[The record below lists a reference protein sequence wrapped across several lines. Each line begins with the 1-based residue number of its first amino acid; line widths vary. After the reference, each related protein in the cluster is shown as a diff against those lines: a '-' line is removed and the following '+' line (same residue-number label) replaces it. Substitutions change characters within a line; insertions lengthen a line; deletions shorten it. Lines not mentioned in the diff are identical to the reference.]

1 MTQAVKEWDVITL
14 SGLRAV
20 GNHGVYDFERASTQ
34 DFIADLTLYVDTRSA
49 ASSDDLADTVDY
61 SQVAEDAVAVMTGPA
76 VFLIETLASRLAE
89 LALTYPRVVKAQV
102 TVHKP
107 MAPLRHQFSDVAVT
121 VIRERRKGN
130 LSPAAQAKPQ
140 SGEQPVVR
148 DVAQQPVV
156 REAGPQPVKAVP
168 TRVTETSPRPSAGGK
183 HGREGINPTYRRTPT
198 RPHPHT
204 YDVVLALGGNRGS
217 VVANLRGSVA
227 ALADLD
233 GFEIVAV
240 SPLIRTEPVLEE
252 GALPQDD
259 YFNAVVIAKTVLAPP
274 ALLAAT
280 QGIETQFGRVR
291 AGRWGAR
298 TLDIDIIDLDRMTLN
313 LKTLTLPHPRAH
325 GRAFVLYPWTRADAD
340 AHLVGHGFVRDLLT
354 RADDLGGI
362 IAEYPGWLERDGNDP
377 GEEVSLHLAPRSS
390 RHRTLHKDAYSP
402 HVVLRGEEVV
412 LADVE
417 DDPIFQKLLVKEQ
430 RDAKLVPRTH
440 AKEMPVA
447 QVSPPPRPGLRKS
460 LAARHGRS
468 EQRVGTVEVP
478 TTEVVD
484 VGIPVRPAL
493 DRAPSGAREVPQQ
506 ALPDWEFS
514 TRQQP
519 VRVVD
524 SIDQIDEG
532 EETPVEGVRVQHE
545 RAINHSNAAAARP
558 SVAGGTI
565 PRVARGV
572 TVRPTPTGSLPLA
585 RRQSQGS
592 GNQKRSS
599 EIQTEKR

>member
-140 SGEQPVVR
+140 SGE
-148 DVAQQPVV
+148 QPVV

-362 IAEYPGWLERDGNDP
+362 IAEYPGWLERDGDDP
-377 GEEVSLHLAPRSS
+377 GEEVPLHLAPRSS

-478 TTEVVD
+478 ATEVVD

-493 DRAPSGAREVPQQ
+493 DRAPSGAREVSQQ

-532 EETPVEGVRVQHE
+532 KETPVEGVRVQHE

-558 SVAGGTI
+558 GVAGGTI

>member
-362 IAEYPGWLERDGNDP
+362 IAEYPGWLERDGDDP
-377 GEEVSLHLAPRSS
+377 GEEVPLHLAPRSS

-468 EQRVGTVEVP
+468 EQRVGTLEVP

-532 EETPVEGVRVQHE
+532 KETPVEGVRVQHE
-545 RAINHSNAAAARP
+545 RAINHSNVAAVRP
-558 SVAGGTI
+558 GVAGGTI

-592 GNQKRSS
+592 GSQKRSS

>member
-121 VIRERRKGN
+121 VVRERRKGG
-130 LSPAAQAKPQ
+130 LESAARAKPQ
-140 SGEQPVVR
+140 GGEQPVER
-148 DVAQQPVV
+148 EVAQQPVV
-156 REAGPQPVKAVP
+156 REAGPQPVEAVL
-168 TRVTETSPRPSAGGK
+168 TRMTKTPPRPSVRGK

-280 QGIETQFGRVR
+280 QRIETQFGRVR
-291 AGRWGAR
+291 AGRWSAR

-340 AHLVGHGFVRDLLT
+340 AHLIGHGFVRDLLT
-354 RADDLGGI
+354 KAGDLGGI

-402 HVVLRGEEVV
+402 HVVLRGEEIA

-417 DDPIFQKLLVKEQ
+417 DDPIFQKLLVKEL

-493 DRAPSGAREVPQQ
+493 DRAPSGAREVSQQ

-545 RAINHSNAAAARP
+545 RAINHSNVAAARP
-558 SVAGGTI
+558 GVAGGTI

>member
-130 LSPAAQAKPQ
+130 LSPAAQSKPQ
-140 SGEQPVVR
+140 GGEQPVVR

-280 QGIETQFGRVR
+280 QRIETQFGRVR

-298 TLDIDIIDLDRMTLN
+298 TLDIDIIDLDRMTLT

-362 IAEYPGWLERDGNDP
+362 IAEYPGWLERDGDDP
-377 GEEVSLHLAPRSS
+377 GEEVPLHLAPRSS

-468 EQRVGTVEVP
+468 EQRVGTLEVP

-493 DRAPSGAREVPQQ
+493 DRAPSGAREVLQQ

-532 EETPVEGVRVQHE
+532 KETPVEGVRVQHE

-558 SVAGGTI
+558 GVAGGTI

>member
-121 VIRERRKGN
+121 VVRERRKGG
-130 LSPAAQAKPQ
+130 LESAARAKPQ
-140 SGEQPVVR
+140 GGEQPVER
-148 DVAQQPVV
+148 EVAQQPVV
-156 REAGPQPVKAVP
+156 REAGPQPVEAVL
-168 TRVTETSPRPSAGGK
+168 TRMTKTPPRPSVRGK

-252 GALPQDD
+252 GSLPQDD

-354 RADDLGGI
+354 KADDLGGI

-430 RDAKLVPRTH
+430 RNAKLVPRTH

-447 QVSPPPRPGLRKS
+447 QVSPPPRPGQRKS
-460 LAARHGRS
+460 LTARHGRT
-468 EQRVGTVEVP
+468 EQRVGTVKVP
-478 TTEVVD
+478 TTEVLD
-484 VGIPVRPAL
+484 VGIPLRPTL
-493 DRAPSGAREVPQQ
+493 DRAPSGSHEVPQQ
-506 ALPDWEFS
+506 TLPDWEFS
-514 TRQQP
+514 TRQQE

-524 SIDQIDEG
+524 SIDQFDEG
-532 EETPVEGVRVQHE
+532 RETPMEGVRVQHE
-545 RAINHSNAAAARP
+545 RAINHSNISAVRP
-558 SVAGGTI
+558 AVAGGTI

-585 RRQSQGS
+585 RRQSQAS
-592 GNQKRSS
+592 GNQKQGS

>member
-121 VIRERRKGN
+121 VVRERRKGG
-130 LSPAAQAKPQ
+130 LESAARAKPQ
-140 SGEQPVVR
+140 GGEQPVER
-148 DVAQQPVV
+148 EVAQQPVV
-156 REAGPQPVKAVP
+156 REAGPQPVEAVL
-168 TRVTETSPRPSAGGK
+168 TRMTKTPPRPSVRGK

-280 QGIETQFGRVR
+280 QRIETQFGRVR
-291 AGRWGAR
+291 AGRWSAR

-354 RADDLGGI
+354 KADDLGGI

-430 RDAKLVPRTH
+430 RNAKLVPRTH

-447 QVSPPPRPGLRKS
+447 QVSPPPRPGQRKS
-460 LAARHGRS
+460 LTARHGRT
-468 EQRVGTVEVP
+468 EQRVGTVKVP
-478 TTEVVD
+478 TTEVLD
-484 VGIPVRPAL
+484 VGIPLRPTL
-493 DRAPSGAREVPQQ
+493 DRAPSGSHEVPQQ
-506 ALPDWEFS
+506 TLPDWEFS
-514 TRQQP
+514 TRQQE

-524 SIDQIDEG
+524 SIDQFDEG
-532 EETPVEGVRVQHE
+532 RETPMEGVRVQHE
-545 RAINHSNAAAARP
+545 RAINHSNISAVRP
-558 SVAGGTI
+558 AVAGGTI

-585 RRQSQGS
+585 RRQSQAS
-592 GNQKRSS
+592 GNQKQGS

>member
-121 VIRERRKGN
+121 VVRERRKGG
-130 LSPAAQAKPQ
+130 LESAARAKPQ
-140 SGEQPVVR
+140 GGE
-148 DVAQQPVV
+148 QPVV
-156 REAGPQPVKAVP
+156 REAGPQPVEAVL
-168 TRVTETSPRPSAGGK
+168 TRMTKTPPRPSVRGK

-340 AHLVGHGFVRDLLT
+340 AHLIGHGFVRDLLT
-354 RADDLGGI
+354 KAGDLGGI

-430 RDAKLVPRTH
+430 RNAKLVPRTH

-447 QVSPPPRPGLRKS
+447 QVSPPPRPGQRKS
-460 LAARHGRS
+460 LTARHGRT
-468 EQRVGTVEVP
+468 EQRVGTVKVP
-478 TTEVVD
+478 TTEVLD
-484 VGIPVRPAL
+484 VGIPLRPTL
-493 DRAPSGAREVPQQ
+493 DRAPSGSHEVPQQ
-506 ALPDWEFS
+506 TLPDWEFS
-514 TRQQP
+514 TRQQE

-524 SIDQIDEG
+524 SIDHFDEG
-532 EETPVEGVRVQHE
+532 RETPMEGVRVQHE
-545 RAINHSNAAAARP
+545 RAINHSNISAVRP
-558 SVAGGTI
+558 AVAGGTI

-585 RRQSQGS
+585 RRQSQAS
-592 GNQKRSS
+592 GNQKQGS

>member
-121 VIRERRKGN
+121 VVRERRKGG
-130 LSPAAQAKPQ
+130 LESAARAKPQ
-140 SGEQPVVR
+140 GGEQPVER
-148 DVAQQPVV
+148 EVAQQPVV
-156 REAGPQPVKAVP
+156 REAGPQPVEAVL
-168 TRVTETSPRPSAGGK
+168 TRMTKTPPRPSVRGK

-280 QGIETQFGRVR
+280 QRIETQFGRVR
-291 AGRWGAR
+291 AGRWSAR

-430 RDAKLVPRTH
+430 RNAKLVPRTH

-447 QVSPPPRPGLRKS
+447 QVSPPPRPGQRKS
-460 LAARHGRS
+460 LTARHGRT
-468 EQRVGTVEVP
+468 EQRVGTVKVP
-478 TTEVVD
+478 TTEVLD
-484 VGIPVRPAL
+484 VGIPLRPTL
-493 DRAPSGAREVPQQ
+493 DRAPSGSHEVPQQ
-506 ALPDWEFS
+506 TLPDWEFS
-514 TRQQP
+514 TRQQE

-524 SIDQIDEG
+524 SIDQFDEG
-532 EETPVEGVRVQHE
+532 RETPMEGVRVQHE
-545 RAINHSNAAAARP
+545 RAINHSNISAVRP
-558 SVAGGTI
+558 AVAGGTI

-585 RRQSQGS
+585 RRQSQAS
-592 GNQKRSS
+592 GNQKQGS

>member
-121 VIRERRKGN
+121 VVRERRKGG
-130 LSPAAQAKPQ
+130 LESAARAKPQ
-140 SGEQPVVR
+140 GGEQPVER
-148 DVAQQPVV
+148 EVAQQPVV
-156 REAGPQPVKAVP
+156 REAGPQPVEAVL
-168 TRVTETSPRPSAGGK
+168 TRMTKTPPRPSVRGK

-280 QGIETQFGRVR
+280 QRIETQFGRVR
-291 AGRWGAR
+291 AGRWSAR

-340 AHLVGHGFVRDLLT
+340 AHLIGHGFVRDLLT
-354 RADDLGGI
+354 KAGDLGGI

-430 RDAKLVPRTH
+430 RNAKLVPRTH

-447 QVSPPPRPGLRKS
+447 QVSPPPRPGQRKS
-460 LAARHGRS
+460 LTARHGRT
-468 EQRVGTVEVP
+468 EQRVGTVKVP
-478 TTEVVD
+478 TTEVLD
-484 VGIPVRPAL
+484 VGIPLRPTL
-493 DRAPSGAREVPQQ
+493 DRAPSGSHEVSQQ
-506 ALPDWEFS
+506 TLPDWEFS

-558 SVAGGTI
+558 GVAGGTI

>member
-1 MTQAVKEWDVITL
+1 M
-14 SGLRAV
+14 
-20 GNHGVYDFERASTQ
+20 
-34 DFIADLTLYVDTRSA
+34 
-49 ASSDDLADTVDY
+49 
-61 SQVAEDAVAVMTGPA
+61 
-76 VFLIETLASRLAE
+76 
-89 LALTYPRVVKAQV
+89 

-140 SGEQPVVR
+140 GGEQPVVR

-168 TRVTETSPRPSAGGK
+168 TRLTETSPRPSAGGK

-280 QGIETQFGRVR
+280 QRIETQFGRVR
-291 AGRWGAR
+291 AGRWSAR

-340 AHLVGHGFVRDLLT
+340 AHLIGHGFVRDLLT
-354 RADDLGGI
+354 KAGDLGGI

-402 HVVLRGEEVV
+402 HVVLRGEEIV

-417 DDPIFQKLLVKEQ
+417 DDPIFQKLLVKEL

-545 RAINHSNAAAARP
+545 RAINHSNVAAARP
-558 SVAGGTI
+558 GVAGGTI

>member
-1 MTQAVKEWDVITL
+1 M
-14 SGLRAV
+14 
-20 GNHGVYDFERASTQ
+20 
-34 DFIADLTLYVDTRSA
+34 
-49 ASSDDLADTVDY
+49 
-61 SQVAEDAVAVMTGPA
+61 
-76 VFLIETLASRLAE
+76 
-89 LALTYPRVVKAQV
+89 

-121 VIRERRKGN
+121 VVRERRKGG
-130 LSPAAQAKPQ
+130 LESAARAKPQ
-140 SGEQPVVR
+140 GGEQPVER
-148 DVAQQPVV
+148 EVAQQPVV
-156 REAGPQPVKAVP
+156 REAGPQPVEAVL
-168 TRVTETSPRPSAGGK
+168 TRMTKTPPRPSVRGK

-280 QGIETQFGRVR
+280 QRIETQFGRVR
-291 AGRWGAR
+291 AGRWSAR

-340 AHLVGHGFVRDLLT
+340 AHLIGHGFVRDLLT
-354 RADDLGGI
+354 KAGDLGGI

-430 RDAKLVPRTH
+430 RNAKLVPRTH

-447 QVSPPPRPGLRKS
+447 QVSPPPRPGQRKS
-460 LAARHGRS
+460 LTARHGRT
-468 EQRVGTVEVP
+468 EQRVGTVKVP
-478 TTEVVD
+478 TTEVLD
-484 VGIPVRPAL
+484 VGIPLRPTL
-493 DRAPSGAREVPQQ
+493 DRAPSGSHEVPQQ
-506 ALPDWEFS
+506 TLPDWEFS
-514 TRQQP
+514 TRQQE

-524 SIDQIDEG
+524 SIDQFDEG
-532 EETPVEGVRVQHE
+532 RETPMEGVRVQHE
-545 RAINHSNAAAARP
+545 RAINHSNISAVRP
-558 SVAGGTI
+558 AVAGGTI

-585 RRQSQGS
+585 RRQSQAS
-592 GNQKRSS
+592 GNQKQGS